1 MTLVSKS
8 EFARMHAVSHTA
20 VSKWQKSGWLVLQGS
35 KVDVEGSNAKL
46 AKYRDSGDARATR
59 GREQVSTSEKIET
72 KSETK
77 VAKRVSKKVSAKVS
91 KSAGAT
97 PAKSADEARVTA
109 PESFDDE
116 PLFLP
121 GESAEDAADRLTSTL
136 VFDVNT
142 TSIEEAR
149 RVKEVYLALL
159 NRLTY
164 EEKSGALIS
173 LELARTVLF
182 ECSRS
187 ARDSWLN
194 WPARVAPLIAA
205 DLGVEADKMTE
216 ILTEHVHKQIAS
228 LGEPEGDF
236 TAS

>member
-1 MTLVSKS
+1 
-8 EFARMHAVSHTA
+8 MHDVSHTA

-59 GREQVSTSEKIET
+59 GRSEVSTSEKSET
-72 KSETK
+72 KSETVIATK
-77 VAKRVSKKVSAKVS
+77 VSKKVSAKVS

-97 PAKSADEARVTA
+97 PAKSAHSTQVVA
-109 PESFDDE
+109 PGSFDDA
-116 PLFLP
+116 PLLLP
-121 GESAEDAADRLTSTL
+121 GESAEDAAARLTSGLTL
-136 VFDVNT
+136 DPDGT
-142 TSIEEAR
+142 TIEEAR

-164 EEKSGALIS
+164 EEKSGALIN

-182 ECSRS
+182 ECARA

-205 DLGVEADKMTE
+205 DLGIEADKMTE
-216 ILTEHVHKQIAS
+216 ILTEHVHTQIAS

>member
-8 EFARMHAVSHTA
+8 EFARMHDVSHTA

-77 VAKRVSKKVSAKVS
+77 VSSKVSKKVSAKVS

-97 PAKSADEARVTA
+97 PAKSAEPA
-109 PESFDDE
+109 PGSFDDE
-116 PLFLP
+116 PLLLP
-121 GESAEDAADRLTSTL
+121 GESAEDAADRLTSNL
-136 VFDVNT
+136 DFDVAT
-142 TSIEEAR
+142 TTIEEAR

-173 LELARTVLF
+173 LDLARTVLF
-182 ECSRS
+182 ECSRAS
-187 ARDSWLN
+187 RDSWLN

>member
-8 EFARMHAVSHTA
+8 EFARMHDVSHTA

-77 VAKRVSKKVSAKVS
+77 VAKQVSKKVSAKVS

-109 PESFDDE
+109 PGSFDDE

-121 GESAEDAADRLTSTL
+121 GESAEDAADRLMSGAPVDTEM
-136 VFDVNT
+136 
-142 TSIEEAR
+142 SIEEAR

-173 LELARTVLF
+173 LDLARTVLF
-182 ECSRS
+182 DCSRA

-205 DLGVEADKMTE
+205 DLGIEADKMTE